1 LTAPH
6 SINKADLRLLFVNPN
21 PLNRSIG
28 DKDRFTA
35 CQRIGLEKALKRP
48 HVSADW
54 KSKKRGASGG
64 FGISFASHLYD
75 APRRA

>member
-1 LTAPH
+1 M
-6 SINKADLRLLFVNPN
+6 
-21 PLNRSIG
+21 
-28 DKDRFTA
+28 
-35 CQRIGLEKALKRP
+35 GLEKALKRP